1 MGWEIGIDAC
11 TLLHMR
17 QTAGEGPLYNMAG
30 AGAEG
35 GACRGQMVQ
44 SVCRMYVKLTLK
56 MHSNIQKGQMNTVWF
71 HLYKVPRIV
80 KSWSESTSGDARGQV
95 VGVGCGE
102 GDLLLNED
110 RASVSGENFRRWMMV
125 RDAQQREWA

>member
-1 MGWEIGIDAC
+1 MRIREGWGVGGDMKDKEHKEQTCGHQGGWCGMGWEIGIDAC

-56 MHSNIQKGQMNTVWF
+56 MHSNIQKGQMNTV
-71 HLYKVPRIV
+71 
-80 KSWSESTSGDARGQV
+80 
-95 VGVGCGE
+95 
-102 GDLLLNED
+102 
-110 RASVSGENFRRWMMV
+110 
-125 RDAQQREWA
+125 